1 MISIRDH
8 LPLILGVIAIGVV
21 VWLLWRDI
29 GTLRKTIT
37 KVVTEHNETA
47 SVLDQHKNA
56 INSLTTQMVSGYDD
70 DEFDEDVDEIPSD
83 NEPVSKV
90 DIEEIQEDPK
100 YQRKQKK
107 NA

>member
-1 MISIRDH
+1 MISIREH
-8 LPLILGVIAIGVV
+8 LPLILGVIAVGIV

-29 GTLRKTIT
+29 GTLRKTLT

-56 INSLTTQMVSGYDD
+56 INSLTTQLVSEYDD
-70 DEFDEDVDEIPSD
+70 DEMDDEFDDDVD
-83 NEPVSKV
+83 EPVSKAT
-90 DIEEIQEDPK
+90 IEEIQEDPQ

-107 NA
+107 TA